1 MPTEATRSLI
11 GRIGKKSLEMAQFSG
26 GVTLLG
32 IKAFREMLRPPLYS
46 NLVIEQ
52 MYQLGVQSFLLVGV
66 TALATGS
73 VMTLQFSFGLEK
85 FGGKMYL
92 PRVVCLS
99 FVREM
104 GPVFTSLL
112 VAGRIGSGIAAEVAS
127 MKVTQQI
134 DAIRALGTNPI
145 KKIVVPRLLAS
156 MITLPLLTIFADFI
170 GLFGGMLVAMQEAS
184 MSASF
189 FITKVLDTLR
199 PVDFTTGLVKTLI
212 FAIFIALTACYRGMN
227 SDGGTRGV
235 GDTTTF
241 VVVSTNIFIMISD
254 FFLTKFF
261 MLTMPYVQ

>member
-1 MPTEATRSLI
+1 MLNNILALPRKLGGLLASSARFTGGLTVLSLQ
-11 GRIGKKSLEMAQFSG
+11 S
-26 GVTLLG
+26 
-32 IKAFREMLRPPLYS
+32 FREIFRPPLYIP
-46 NLVIEQ
+46 LTIEQ
-52 MYQLGVQSFLLVGV
+52 MYLIGVRSFVLVAV

-145 KKIVVPRLLAS
+145 KKIVVPRLIAT

-170 GLFGGMLVAMQEAS
+170 GLFGGMLVGMQEAAI
-184 MSASF
+184 SADF
-189 FITKVLDTLR
+189 WITKVVDTLR
-199 PVDFTTGLVKTLI
+199 PVDFATGLIKTVV
-212 FAIFIALTACYRGMN
+212 FAIFIALCACYRGMN
-227 SDGGTRGV
+227 SEGGTRGV

-254 FFLTKFF
+254 FFLTKLF
-261 MLTMPYVQ
+261 MITMPYVQ